1 MMRYTWQTSPKN
13 NYYAFIVASTLS
25 ISKLKFII
33 VEDISIFWSWVYFFI
48 WLTKMSS
55 SLDNL
60 TIYHLYYC
68 ESSRKMSNAF
78 KWFLIRLYDRYYD
91 TVINYQGLIREVSN
105 FPYYSTKI
113 SKRFNKER
121 FLINNNIGER
131 YDFEDYELMDE
142 SKCRISMLIYGS
154 VTKTRTLGTGTNG
167 NYHESMRKGHA
178 YIKHRSIY
186 SGYKITRII
195 IAHDIYAYIHTLHVW
210 SMLYATIWFRYG
222 SDVKRRSILFD
233 VQTNRP
239 FD

>member
-1 MMRYTWQTSPKN
+1 
-13 NYYAFIVASTLS
+13 
-25 ISKLKFII
+25 
-33 VEDISIFWSWVYFFI
+33 
-48 WLTKMSS
+48 MSS

-60 TIYHLYYC
+60 TIYHFYYC

-167 NYHESMRKGHA
+167 NYHESMHKGHA

-186 SGYKITRII
+186 SGYKKQHGLSSLMISMPT
-195 IAHDIYAYIHTLHVW
+195 DIHYMYGPH
-210 SMLYATIWFRYG
+210 SMRQ
-222 SDVKRRSILFD
+222 SDSTMVLMSEVDQLLCDI
-233 VQTNRP
+233 QTNHFPDGKLFVAYGDKLFRLSQYILRAH
-239 FD
+239 